1 LVDIPVGMLPPTS
14 LEVQEHIAETLQLRR
29 KTMGAGERIGEVL
42 VSAAFI
48 LAVALVWKF
57 DPPTGFSLVPA
68 LVCFVLLIVAAQIRI
83 DTPFGFT
90 APTQLAFVPLLFAMP
105 LAVVPIAVVAA
116 QAVGKLIDVF
126 SGKLRV
132 SRIVHA
138 IPNSGYSIGPV
149 AVFAIAAVT
158 PQEAGPGLLVA
169 ALAAQFVVDMGIG
182 AVRNAMGREATV
194 RDVMNDTWIY
204 LVDAALSAV
213 ALLIAEQ
220 IHRSPIAAL
229 APLPLLGLV
238 AVFARERRQRLE
250 SLIELNGAYRRARD
264 EAVEASNTKSA
275 FLRNVSHEIRTPMN
289 GVMGMTELLLQ
300 TPLND
305 EQRTYAE
312 QVEQSGEHMLTII
325 NDILDISQ
333 IETGRVE
340 LEVDEFD
347 LYECVERA
355 CVPGGLEAQAKG
367 VTLEIEVD
375 PQAPRR
381 VRGDGARVRQVLMN
395 LVGNAV
401 KFTAEGSV
409 RVRVMA
415 RAEPTVSGV
424 RFEVVDTGIGI
435 EPAMLERMFEPFVQA
450 DGSTTRKYGGNGL
463 GLSIAKELV
472 ELMGGLIGA
481 ESDPGRGSTFWIE
494 LPMQRVASVSGHT
507 GRERGVMLD
516 EPRPDPSAAFILVV
530 EDSPVNRLVT
540 ARVLER
546 CGFRAHV
553 VNDGR
558 EALDALSMQSYD
570 AVLMDCQMP
579 ELDGYEAT
587 RELRRREGDGRRTP
601 VIAMTAHA
609 MTGDRE
615 RCLAAGMDDYIAKP
629 VRSQALVAILARWIA
644 RDDQSGPEQAATPA
658 EATADLMAN
667 ALARGPAA

>member
-1 LVDIPVGMLPPTS
+1 MLPPTS

-367 VTLEIEVD
+367 VTLEIDVD

-629 VRSQALVAILARWIA
+629 VRSQALVAILARWIT